1 MISSQDGEV
10 SLTSSILL
18 LLATWKVPAAA
29 AVLGWA
35 GGDCY
40 LYTGGWLVSGAAL
53 LCLGLIYCLC
63 TANILS
69 LLIVYTADIR
79 TWRRADEKWFQ
90 SPVIIVLYNLV
101 WSWLK
106 YFDKVAA
113 AALLDQVD
121 GRVAAGA
128 LRPPLGL
135 VVGDG
140 TVPAPGLQEVGTE
153 YLHPVMSPPLRS
165 PVGEPDLRTLE
176 H

>member
-29 AVLGWA
+29 AGRGAIAIFTLAVGWCQA
-35 GGDCY
+35 P
-40 LYTGGWLVSGAAL
+40 L
-53 LCLGLIYCLC
+53 LCLVLIYCLC
-63 TANILS
+63 PANILS

-106 YFDKVAA
+106 YFDKVAG

-121 GRVAAGA
+121 GRVAVRRLCLDLGAG
-128 LRPPLGL
+128 
-135 VVGDG
+135 VGDG
-140 TVPAPGLQEVGTE
+140 ALPAAGLQQVGPE
-153 YLHPVMSPPLRS
+153 YLHPVVPSPLGAPG
-165 PVGEPDLRTLE
+165 GEPHLQNK
-176 H
+176 